1 MVGIS
6 QFSRF
11 FNANT
16 TNLLK
21 WSIGIVYLW
30 FGALKFFSGLS
41 PAEMLAKD
49 TIRVLTFGTIPDNIN
64 LVLLAIWEVGV
75 GLMLLSGFYIRF
87 AVKAALVH
95 MLFTFTPLLF
105 FPDVSFTHAPY
116 GFTIIGQYILKNLVF
131 AVALGIILKEE
142 NQSVQQQAAA

>member
-1 MVGIS
+1 MS

-16 TNLLK
+16 TNLLR
-21 WSIGIVYLW
+21 WSIGIVYVW

-41 PAEMLAKD
+41 PAEVLAKD
-49 TIRVLTFGTIPDNIN
+49 TIRIITFGLIPDEVNII
-64 LVLLAIWEVGV
+64 LLAAWEVGV
-75 GLMLLSGFYIRF
+75 GLMLLSVIFTRY
-87 AVKAALVH
+87 AVIAALVH
-95 MLFTFTPLLF
+95 ICFTFTPLLF

-116 GFTIIGQYILKNLVF
+116 GFTIIGQYIVKNLVF

-142 NQSVQQQAAA
+142 TVGTQN

>member
-1 MVGIS
+1 MS

-16 TNLLK
+16 TNLLR
-21 WSIGIVYLW
+21 WSIGIVYVW

-41 PAEMLAKD
+41 PAEVLAKD
-49 TIRVLTFGTIPDNIN
+49 TIRIITFGLIPDEVNII
-64 LVLLAIWEVGV
+64 LLAAWEVGV
-75 GLMLLSGFYIRF
+75 GLMLLSGVFTRY
-87 AVKAALVH
+87 AVIAAIVH
-95 MLFTFTPLLF
+95 ICFTFTPLLF

-116 GFTIIGQYILKNLVF
+116 GFTIIGQYIVKNLVF

-142 NQSVQQQAAA
+142 TAGTQN

>member
-1 MVGIS
+1 MVGTS

-21 WSIGIVYLW
+21 WSIGIVYVW
-30 FGALKFFSGLS
+30 FGALKFFSGMS

-49 TIRVLTFGTIPDNIN
+49 TIRVLTFGAIPDDINI
-64 LVLLAIWEVGV
+64 LLLAIWEVAV
-75 GLMLLSGFYIRF
+75 GLMLIGSVFVRF

-116 GFTIIGQYILKNLVF
+116 GFTLIGQYILKNLVF

-142 NQSVQQQAAA
+142 KT

>member
-1 MVGIS
+1 MW

-16 TNLLK
+16 TNFLR
-21 WSIGIVYLW
+21 WSIGIVYVW

-41 PAEMLAKD
+41 PAEALAKD
-49 TIRVLTFGTIPDNIN
+49 TIRIITFGLIPDEVNII
-64 LVLLAIWEVGV
+64 LLAAWEVGV
-75 GLMLLSGFYIRF
+75 GLMLLSGIFTRY
-87 AVKAALVH
+87 AVIAAIVH
-95 MLFTFTPLLF
+95 ICFTFTPLLF

-116 GFTIIGQYILKNLVF
+116 GFTIIGQYIVKNLVF

-142 NQSVQQQAAA
+142 TAEIRS

>member
-1 MVGIS
+1 MVGTS

-21 WSIGIVYLW
+21 WSIGIVYVW
-30 FGALKFFSGLS
+30 FGALKFFSGMS

-49 TIRVLTFGTIPDNIN
+49 TIRVLTFGAIPDDINI
-64 LVLLAIWEVGV
+64 LLLAIWEVAV
-75 GLMLLSGFYIRF
+75 GLMLISSVFVRF

-116 GFTIIGQYILKNLVF
+116 GFTLIGQYILKNLVF

-142 NQSVQQQAAA
+142 KS

>member
-1 MVGIS
+1 MS

-16 TNLLK
+16 TNLLR
-21 WSIGIVYLW
+21 WSIGIVYVW

-41 PAEMLAKD
+41 PAEALAKD
-49 TIRVLTFGTIPDNIN
+49 TIRIITFGLIPDEVNII
-64 LVLLAIWEVGV
+64 LLAAWEVGV
-75 GLMLLSGFYIRF
+75 GLMLLSGVFTRY
-87 AVKAALVH
+87 AVIAAIVH
-95 MLFTFTPLLF
+95 ICFTFTPLLF

-116 GFTIIGQYILKNLVF
+116 GFTIIGQYIVKNLVF

-142 NQSVQQQAAA
+142 TAGARS

>member
-1 MVGIS
+1 MS

-16 TNLLK
+16 TNLLR
-21 WSIGIVYLW
+21 WSIGIVYVW

-41 PAEMLAKD
+41 PAEVLAKD
-49 TIRVLTFGTIPDNIN
+49 TIRIITFGLIPDEVNII
-64 LVLLAIWEVGV
+64 LLAAWEVGV
-75 GLMLLSGFYIRF
+75 GLMLLSGIFTRY
-87 AVKAALVH
+87 AVIAAIVH
-95 MLFTFTPLLF
+95 ICFTFTPLLF

-116 GFTIIGQYILKNLVF
+116 GFTIIGQYIVKNLVF

-142 NQSVQQQAAA
+142 TVGTQN